1 MIKSPFSSR
10 SPKDFRILQLYP
22 NVQMSSLMPQS
33 IGIFSALFKNEGYT
47 DAIFDCTYYQ
57 DVHFNDDDSISEV
70 EIGGLSKTFSY
81 YCKFP
86 EDRWDEIK
94 IAEKFTPEGI
104 AMHKKLGKEFD
115 EKYKDPKVASAI
127 NPVM

>member
-1 MIKSPFSSR
+1 MPQFSS
-10 SPKDFRILQLYP
+10 
-22 NVQMSSLMPQS
+22 
-33 IGIFSALFKNEGYT
+33 A
-47 DAIFDCTYYQ
+47 
-57 DVHFNDDDSISEV
+57 

-94 IAEKFTPEGI
+94 IAEQFTPEGT

-115 EKYKDPKVASAI
+115 EKYKDPKAASAI